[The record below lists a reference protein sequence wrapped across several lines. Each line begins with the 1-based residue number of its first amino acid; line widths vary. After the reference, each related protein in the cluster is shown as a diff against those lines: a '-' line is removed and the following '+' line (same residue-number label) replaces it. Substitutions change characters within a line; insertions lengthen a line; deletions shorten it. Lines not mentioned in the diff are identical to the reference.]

1 MAATEIV
8 VENEG
13 VRKDKW
19 KIIYLYQMQT
29 ADNVSVLIAD
39 SSKKKQAKSET
50 GGMAINK
57 GMKEGFSYN
66 ILKKSKKKRCQ
77 NRKVCFEHESFK

>member
-39 SSKKKQAKSET
+39 SSKK
-50 GGMAINK
+50 
-57 GMKEGFSYN
+57 
-66 ILKKSKKKRCQ
+66 
-77 NRKVCFEHESFK
+77 NRLSLRREAWPLIKA

>member
-8 VENEG
+8 VENER

-39 SSKKKQAKSET
+39 SRKKTRLRLRRKAWSL
-50 GGMAINK
+50 
-57 GMKEGFSYN
+57 MKA
-66 ILKKSKKKRCQ
+66 
-77 NRKVCFEHESFK
+77 